1 MRIGIRALV
10 VVALGALV
18 IGVVGCTQPAAGPAR
33 LSDGDSGKTVELAV
47 GSTLVVDLEE
57 NVTTGFSWAVKG
69 EAPAVLKSMS
79 DEQKAAE
86 TTGVVGAAGRHTWE
100 YQATKV
106 GEGTLTLVYARPW
119 ESVQPAKTFTVDVVV
134 K

>member
-10 VVALGALV
+10 VVVLGMLV
-18 IGVVGCTQPAAGPAR
+18 VGAVGCTQSAAGPAR

-57 NVTTGFSWAVKG
+57 NASTGFSWAVKG
-69 EAPAVLKSMS
+69 EAPAVLTFVS
-79 DEQKAAE
+79 DEQKAAD
-86 TTGVVGAAGRHTWE
+86 TTGVVGAAGRHVLE
-100 YQATKV
+100 FQAAKV

-119 ESVQPAKTFTVDVVV
+119 ESVQPAKTFIVDVVV